1 MTTSPDYTQ
10 YIDLTLFDKSP
21 ADILAVGI
29 STFRSRGTDWIP
41 SETNLEMVLME
52 AFAIE
57 ISEIIFTVNRLPES
71 MMQTLLSLYQ
81 VTRYAGSPPSVYL
94 TFTAMDDTGY
104 TIPGNTE
111 VILPLSNGEFMSF
124 FTNSPLTIVA
134 SATTGT
140 IQATATE
147 YTNIA
152 NGIDIGTSLQI
163 IDALIGIDSVES
175 ASIVAGGVL
184 PETVE
189 SWISRGIQRFQRLV
203 DTLVLPSHFVQ
214 AALENPA
221 VVRAN
226 AIDNYDPNAD
236 PPGVPGDHEG
246 FITVVVYGD
255 NAPLT
260 NDQQVALKAT
270 LTASGVTNIVVNLI
284 DPTLTEVDITVSVK
298 VVNGYNTT
306 AVTAAV
312 SERLQTYLSPNT
324 WPWAGT
330 VRRNEIISIVDQV
343 PGVEYV
349 DTLTTPAA
357 DITLSEGDTLT
368 TPGTITVTT
377 V

>member
-1 MTTSPDYTQ
+1 M
-10 YIDLTLFDKSP
+10 
-21 ADILAVGI
+21 
-29 STFRSRGTDWIP
+29 
-41 SETNLEMVLME
+41 
-52 AFAIE
+52 
-57 ISEIIFTVNRLPES
+57 
-71 MMQTLLSLYQ
+71 
-81 VTRYAGSPPSVYL
+81 YL